1 MECELYCGVCRD
13 VYEAGEREPV
23 VLPSCGHAFCRSCL
37 AKLEED
43 ADKVGS
49 YFSCP
54 NCRMSHKNPSVRALP
69 PVFALL
75 HLSENYKKSVV
86 STDGGNISLRG
97 SDMEEE
103 LIHYIFVE
111 PVD

>member
-1 MECELYCGVCRD
+1 MESELHCGVCRD

-37 AKLEED
+37 TKLEED

-54 NCRMSHKNPSVRALP
+54 NCRMSHESPSVRALP

-75 HLSENYKKSVV
+75 HLSENYKNSVV
-86 STDGGNISLRG
+86 SPDSVNISSTG
-97 SDMEEE
+97 SD
-103 LIHYIFVE
+103 VE
-111 PVD
+111 KESLHFMTRLTD